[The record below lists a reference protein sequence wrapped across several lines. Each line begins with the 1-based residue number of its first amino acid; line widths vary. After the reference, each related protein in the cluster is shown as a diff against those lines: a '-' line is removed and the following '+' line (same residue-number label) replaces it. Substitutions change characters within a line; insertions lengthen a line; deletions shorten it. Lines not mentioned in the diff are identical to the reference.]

1 MSYPTWLPILLGF
14 LTAVGPATTDMYL
27 PAFPSIEA
35 SFGAPAGSAQ
45 LTLAAWFAGL
55 AVGQMTQ
62 GTLSDRFGRKR
73 PLIVATAVYTIAC
86 LGCALAPSIQWLAA
100 FRALAA
106 IGASAGMV
114 IPRAMVRDLAEGHA
128 AAVLLSRLSLVMGA
142 APILAPA
149 LGSAVLA
156 FADWRGIFWIL
167 TAYGVACWVLVV
179 ILLPDTLAQERR
191 IRLRFGE
198 QLARYRSILAQ
209 RAFLTHAAMG
219 AFATFAF
226 FAYLGGSSP
235 VFIQGFG
242 LTPVQYALI
251 FGANSFGLICC
262 AQLNPLLL
270 RRFGHSGVL
279 RGVSRV
285 HLAATAALTV
295 IAFAGLHT
303 LPLVI
308 APVFV
313 AISCM
318 GMLNPNTIVGAL
330 ARQQHHA
337 GSASSVMGTG
347 QYVLGAFSGLMVGLA
362 TDGTPRGMAALML
375 LGSVGM
381 AIADARRP
389 HT

>member
-1 MSYPTWLPILLGF
+1 MKFPAWLPILLGF

-27 PAFPSIEA
+27 PAFPAIEH
-35 SFGAPAGSAQ
+35 SFGAPPGSAQ

-73 PLIVATAVYTIAC
+73 PLIVATSIYTLAC
-86 LGCALAPSIQWLAA
+86 LGCTMAPSIEWLSV

-106 IGASAGMV
+106 VGASAGMV

-142 APILAPA
+142 APILAPT

-167 TAYGVACWVLVV
+167 TAYGATCLALVV
-179 ILLPDTLAQERR
+179 LLLPDTLPVDRR
-191 IRLRFGE
+191 IRLHLGE
-198 QLARYRSILAQ
+198 LLGRYRSILVE
-209 RAFLTHAAMG
+209 RGFLTHASMG
-219 AFATFAF
+219 GFATFAF

-242 LTPVQYALI
+242 LTPAQFAMI

-262 AQLNPLLL
+262 AQLNPHLL
-270 RRFGHSGVL
+270 RRYGHYQVL
-279 RGVSRV
+279 HWVGRV
-285 HLAATAALTV
+285 HLCAVVVLTAV
-295 IAFAGLHT
+295 AFAGLHV
-303 LPLVI
+303 LALVI
-308 APVFV
+308 APIMV
-313 AISCM
+313 AVSCM
-318 GMLNPNTIVGAL
+318 GMLNPNSIVGAL
-330 ARQQHHA
+330 ARHQHHA

-347 QYVLGAFSGLMVGLA
+347 QYLLGAISGLLVGLA

-375 LGSVGM
+375 LGSIGM
-381 AIADARRP
+381 AFADAQRP
-389 HT
+389 RV

>member
-1 MSYPTWLPILLGF
+1 MSYPAWLPILLGF

-35 SFGAPAGSAQ
+35 SFGAAAGSAQ